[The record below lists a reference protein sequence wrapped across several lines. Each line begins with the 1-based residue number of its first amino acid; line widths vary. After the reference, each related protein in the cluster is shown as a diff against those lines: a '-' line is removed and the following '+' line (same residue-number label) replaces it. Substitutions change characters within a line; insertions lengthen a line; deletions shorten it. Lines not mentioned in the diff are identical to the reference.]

1 MHEHTETV
9 LIKYSNTDSLTLL
22 TIWDVDSLKIH
33 TLITFSMYESTLLQ
47 HITITLHTM
56 DQKLTLGHANKGH
69 LQERQYQTFKA

>member
-1 MHEHTETV
+1 
-9 LIKYSNTDSLTLL
+9 
-22 TIWDVDSLKIH
+22 
-33 TLITFSMYESTLLQ
+33 MYESTLLQ